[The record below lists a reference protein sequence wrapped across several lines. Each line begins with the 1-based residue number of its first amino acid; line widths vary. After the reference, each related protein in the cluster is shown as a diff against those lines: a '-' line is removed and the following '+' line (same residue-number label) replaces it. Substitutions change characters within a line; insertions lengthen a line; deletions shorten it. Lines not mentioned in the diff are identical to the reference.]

1 MYLTDIAE
9 QQLIQAET
17 EYLSQLLGYAPTE
30 QELLEFQQS
39 LFLLGKAQIEFL
51 SQLKEEY
58 E

>member
-1 MYLTDIAE
+1 MRTVDIAE

-17 EYLSQLLGYAPTE
+17 KYLSKLLGYTPTE
-30 QELLEFQQS
+30 ADLLEFQQS
-39 LFLLGKAQIEFL
+39 LFLLGKAQIEFI